1 MTLEPADQIQK
12 KGFNFSFNPESCKQC
27 SGNCCCGESG
37 YIWVNQDEIN
47 LICSFLKLNIIDFI
61 RDYCM
66 KVNNRYSLIEYFS
79 GYDFRCVFYNTRKQR
94 CSIYKVRPKQCR
106 EYPFW
111 EVFKEHTDELIN
123 ECPGVR
129 NNT

>member
-1 MTLEPADQIQK
+1 MTLEPVGQIQK
-12 KGFNFSFNPESCKQC
+12 KGFNFSFNPESCEQC
-27 SGNCCCGESG
+27 AGNCCCGESG

-47 LICSFLKLNIIDFI
+47 LICSFLKLNIIDFL

-111 EVFKEHTDELIN
+111 EFFKEHTDVLIN